1 VIGEFPRRLYM
12 KLMSTPRVG
21 VVAHVNHP
29 VATTEVAPDN
39 LSRIARDYLKN
50 EIFTDSSFYIVV

>member
-1 VIGEFPRRLYM
+1 M